1 MHIYTDENNN
11 EYPSV
16 TTIIH
21 KVLLDPD
28 PLLIWSNIMGFKH
41 KKYEDIMEATSS
53 FGTSLHSVMEHYMK
67 NENGMIDMDPILAL
81 KINKILDNFEDHCKS
96 INLRKEDTQ
105 MTEKTIISKELGYA
119 GTIDWVGIYREK
131 LTILDYKT
139 SKKCRL
145 PMLIQLSAY
154 DKLLQ
159 TEMKMTV
166 DQAVILNM
174 REDKIIE
181 TIIDRN
187 KLDELFEI
195 FLILKDLYFRL
206 DKI

>member
-67 NENGMIDMDPILAL
+67 NENGMMDIDPILAL

-96 INLRKEDTQ
+96 INLHKEDTQ